1 MPTFCSRDVIY
12 FGGGKFR
19 YEVMEVLGHL
29 AILTS
34 HKTEKVSKAIEVL
47 LEWTHLILANV
58 VVLGINSVCF
68 VSIRFW

>member
-1 MPTFCSRDVIY
+1 MVY

-19 YEVMEVLGHL
+19 EEVMEVLGYL

-34 HKTEKVSKAIEVL
+34 HKTEKVSKTIEVL
-47 LEWTHLILANV
+47 LEWTHLILASV
-58 VVLGINSVCF
+58 VVLGIDSVCF